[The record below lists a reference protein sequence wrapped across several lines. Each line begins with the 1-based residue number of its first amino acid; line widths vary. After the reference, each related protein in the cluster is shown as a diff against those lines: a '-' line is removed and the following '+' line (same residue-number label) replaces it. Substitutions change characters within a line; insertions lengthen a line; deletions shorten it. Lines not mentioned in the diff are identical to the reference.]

1 MKITDET
8 LSAFL
13 DHELSAREMEAVRD
27 AISEDEALGER
38 LTELASIDASV
49 RQHAASIDSHPM
61 PEALTALLQ
70 DNTVV
75 YLSAW
80 QRSRRFVARHA
91 AMAASVLLVIGFSA
105 GYISTN
111 TGTDAA
117 AGNAAR
123 LLNALLDSTP
133 SGQTVTVANNASLLP
148 RFSFV
153 DQDGQYCRQYQLQG
167 SDSVTEN
174 VACRQQNGWQVV
186 ATVETFDLSLQEDYR
201 PATGTFL
208 LDSTLDAMM
217 EGNPLSMEEENS
229 VIRRQWSAE

>member
-13 DHELSAREMEAVRD
+13 DHELSAREMDAVRD

-49 RQHAASIDSHPM
+49 RQHAAAIDSRPM
-61 PEALTALLQ
+61 PKAITALLQ

-80 QRSRRFVARHA
+80 QRSRRFVTRHA

-111 TGTDAA
+111 TGDADSVTA
-117 AGNAAR
+117 TQ
-123 LLNALLDSTP
+123 LLNASLDSTP
-133 SGQTVTVANNASLLP
+133 SGETVTLANNASLQP

-229 VIRRQWSAE
+229 VIRRQWSAQ